1 MTLSRSPAENKKSL
15 YLDDRPTV
23 KDEFNYDQI
32 AHSLKEVIKQQDDF
46 PTHISLMGEW
56 GSGKSTVLK
65 LLTESLKEERRIAIK
80 EFSVWKYSD
89 DTTTLQRRIIRQ
101 VKQELKSDAKKQTEK
116 DFSSKMNDSIE

>member
-116 DFSSKMNDSIE
+116 DFPQK